1 MLLTYNDAL
10 IRFLTIAGLESR
22 SSGSQTNRE
31 MYWHINARKMDTNP
45 HASWSLNG
53 CCIVS

>member
-10 IRFLTIAGLESR
+10 IGKVRVLTIAGLESR
-22 SSGSQTNRE
+22 SLGSQTNRE

-45 HASWSLNG
+45 HAS
-53 CCIVS
+53 